1 MLIKNAEIYQRG
13 LGDLRLVEGSI
24 AEIGTLSPETDEPV
38 IDANGGALLP
48 GLNDHHIHFLSY
60 AAALVSMD
68 CSPTAAANAT
78 DLKRL
83 LGAQSSGAHWL
94 RGFGYHESVAGDI
107 DRHWLDRH
115 GPKRP
120 IRIQHRSGRL
130 WILNS
135 KALDIVNNLL
145 MERDSNIEL
154 NPESLASGRFYDSDQ
169 VLSELIGRNLPPVE
183 MASNKLASYGVTGFS
198 DMTPTNKGE
207 TFALFADLMQQR
219 KISQNVQLAA
229 KDPAICG
236 GHEGNLVK
244 IHLHENRL
252 PELDQL
258 IARIKASHHL
268 SVPVA
273 IHCVTEIELM
283 FSLGALE
290 EAGTI
295 QGDRIEHASITPEHT
310 LSRIQDMG
318 LIVVTQPGFIAE
330 KGDTYLDDLEQ
341 YYHPQ
346 LYRCKSFL
354 DQNIGLAAS
363 SDAPFGSADPWQAM
377 RAAVQ
382 RKTRS
387 GRAVGE
393 AESISPEQAL
403 SMYLGSLMEPHHPR
417 QIEPG
422 CTADLCLMAHP
433 WSKIKLRLTSSDV
446 SRVFRAGKVIF
457 QR

>member
-83 LGAQSSGAHWL
+83 LGAQSGAHWL

-219 KISQNVQLAA
+219 KISQNVQ
-229 KDPAICG
+229 I
-236 GHEGNLVK
+236 
-244 IHLHENRL
+244 
-252 PELDQL
+252 
-258 IARIKASHHL
+258 
-268 SVPVA
+268 
-273 IHCVTEIELM
+273 
-283 FSLGALE
+283 
-290 EAGTI
+290 
-295 QGDRIEHASITPEHT
+295 
-310 LSRIQDMG
+310 
-318 LIVVTQPGFIAE
+318 
-330 KGDTYLDDLEQ
+330 
-341 YYHPQ
+341 
-346 LYRCKSFL
+346 
-354 DQNIGLAAS
+354 
-363 SDAPFGSADPWQAM
+363 
-377 RAAVQ
+377 
-382 RKTRS
+382 
-387 GRAVGE
+387 GRAHV
-393 AESISPEQAL
+393 
-403 SMYLGSLMEPHHPR
+403 
-417 QIEPG
+417 
-422 CTADLCLMAHP
+422 
-433 WSKIKLRLTSSDV
+433 
-446 SRVFRAGKVIF
+446 
-457 QR
+457 